1 MTQEQQQEMSNEVV
15 YIPATALPDPILK
28 VDGEGVV
35 CLIPKVRPDWGTRR
49 AGMRHYYHVRA
60 PFKVRGGLRIRKD
73 YYEQKILP
81 RLCDAFKL
89 PEHVSDLTPH
99 EARTVIVNYF
109 EYLKFYKYNDAEYK
123 LTISKLSKPATHFV
137 CAIDHDAHSRAHNA
151 ELYIFNADVLDE
163 YSTSTALDS
172 VTTAIIRAP
181 VNTDVY
187 YIANRAPYRGSDS
200 YEIYR
205 IRFSTDTDKFG
216 LNRVYVESFADYD
229 DAVEYVATLTTEEI
243 EEVEE
248 VEEVR

>member
-28 VDGEGVV
+28 ADGEGVV

-81 RLCDAFKL
+81 RLCDVFKL
-89 PEHVSDLTPH
+89 PEHVSDLIPH
-99 EARTVIVNYF
+99 EARKVIVHYF

-123 LTISKLSKPATHFV
+123 LTISKPATHFV
-137 CAIDHDAHSRAHNA
+137 AAIDHDAHSRAHSA
-151 ELYIFNADVLDE
+151 MLEVFNADVIE
-163 YSTSTALDS
+163 TYSTSTTLDS
-172 VTTAIIRAP
+172 VITAIVKAP
-181 VNTDVY
+181 VDTDFY
-187 YIANRAPYRGSDS
+187 YIINEAPYRGSDS
-200 YEIYR
+200 YKIYR
-205 IRFSTDTDKFG
+205 ARFSTDTDSFG
-216 LNRVYVESFADYD
+216 LNSVYVESFADYD
-229 DAVEYVATLTTEEI
+229 DAVEYVAECVATATEDEG
-243 EEVEE
+243 